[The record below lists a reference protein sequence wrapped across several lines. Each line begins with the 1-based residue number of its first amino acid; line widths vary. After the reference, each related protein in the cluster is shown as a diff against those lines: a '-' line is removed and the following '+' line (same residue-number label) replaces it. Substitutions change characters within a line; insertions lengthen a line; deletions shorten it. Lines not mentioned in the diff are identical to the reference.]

1 MTDGHE
7 VSQEPRHDAVVHRIL
22 TEIESGRPLSQR
34 LLSRE
39 LGTALGLTNLLVR
52 RLVRKGFVKM
62 TRVNSRT
69 VKYLLTPEGL
79 AEKSRITRAYF
90 ENTLRLYTDTRAH
103 IQERLDR
110 LSTEWNETDSL
121 HAGNGDKRIV
131 FFGAGEVAE
140 IGYIGL
146 QHTDLQLV
154 GVVDDVRRLFFGLQV
169 VPPEQ
174 LRPCHLNGERF
185 GRLVVM
191 SMRQAENIKRRLD
204 EIGFPEERVFWL

>member
-1 MTDGHE
+1 MIDGHE
-7 VSQEPRHDAVVHRIL
+7 VSRQPRHDAVVHRIL
-22 TEIESGRPLSQR
+22 TEIESGRAVSQR
-34 LLSRE
+34 SLSRE
-39 LGTALGLTNLLVR
+39 LGTALGLTNLLIR

-110 LSTEWNETDSL
+110 LSTEWSEADWRHSG
-121 HAGNGDKRIV
+121 AADKRIV

-140 IGYIGL
+140 IGYVGL
-146 QHTDLQLV
+146 HHTDLRLV
-154 GVVDDVRRLFFGLQV
+154 GVVDDVPRPFFGYPVMAPEKLQ
-169 VPPEQ
+169 
-174 LRPCHLNGERF
+174 PCQLNGERF

-191 SMRQAENIKRRLD
+191 SVRQADKIKRRLD
-204 EIGFPEERVFWL
+204 DIGFPEDRVFWL